1 MLQTKFKGEKENER
15 LQQNEQKK
23 SNQLKKELKQV
34 QSSFAEVETQ
44 KLLSEYDLVVYEQIK
59 VNLVAEIKK
68 KKHQVEQTRIRLKN
82 LANQKSWL
90 DWISKYGEQ
99 LSLQSELP
107 KEEKKEYLEGLL
119 DRVEVRLDKKTN
131 DHTLKTFFHMGL
143 VGDGIE
149 YVDPNR
155 RSAGY
160 KVIEGKKSTS
170 VVISHEETKRI
181 QQEARIAGRKNQA
194 NKQAK
199 KNEPT
204 CHQAKSSYHCGIE
217 PLGGKKPRRITLPRN
232 IPQPQMYSLP
242 LL

>member
-23 SNQLKKELKQV
+23 SNRLKKELKQV

-131 DHTLKTFFHMGL
+131 DHTLKAYFHMGL

-149 YVDPNR
+149 YVDPKR
-155 RSAGY
+155 KSAGY
-160 KVIEGKKSTS
+160 KVLEGKKSTS

-181 QQEARIAGRKNQA
+181 QQEARIAGRKRPV
-194 NKQAK
+194 K
-199 KNEPT
+199 K
-204 CHQAKSSYHCGIE
+204 
-217 PLGGKKPRRITLPRN
+217 
-232 IPQPQMYSLP
+232 
-242 LL
+242 

>member
-23 SNQLKKELKQV
+23 SNRLKKELKQV

-131 DHTLKTFFHMGL
+131 DHTLKVYFHMGL

-149 YVDPNR
+149 YVDPKR
-155 RSAGY
+155 KSAGY
-160 KVIEGKKSTS
+160 KVLEGKKSTS

-181 QQEARIAGRKNQA
+181 QQEARIAGRKRPV
-194 NKQAK
+194 K
-199 KNEPT
+199 K
-204 CHQAKSSYHCGIE
+204 
-217 PLGGKKPRRITLPRN
+217 
-232 IPQPQMYSLP
+232 
-242 LL
+242 

>member
-23 SNQLKKELKQV
+23 SNRLKKELKQV

-82 LANQKSWL
+82 LENQKSWL

-107 KEEKKEYLEGLL
+107 KKEKKEYLEGLL

-131 DHTLKTFFHMGL
+131 DHTLKAYFHMGL

-149 YVDPNR
+149 YVDPKR
-155 RSAGY
+155 KSAGY
-160 KVIEGKKSTS
+160 KVFERKKSTS
-170 VVISHEETKRI
+170 VVISHEETSRI
-181 QQEARIAGRKNQA
+181 QQEARIAGRKRQV
-194 NKQAK
+194 K
-199 KNEPT
+199 K
-204 CHQAKSSYHCGIE
+204 
-217 PLGGKKPRRITLPRN
+217 
-232 IPQPQMYSLP
+232 
-242 LL
+242 

>member
-23 SNQLKKELKQV
+23 SNRLKKELKQV

-82 LANQKSWL
+82 LVNQKDWL

-131 DHTLKTFFHMGL
+131 DHTLKAYFHMGL

-149 YVDPNR
+149 YVDPKR
-155 RSAGY
+155 KSAGY
-160 KVIEGKKSTS
+160 KVLEGKKSTS

-181 QQEARIAGRKNQA
+181 QQEARIAGRKRPV
-194 NKQAK
+194 K
-199 KNEPT
+199 K
-204 CHQAKSSYHCGIE
+204 
-217 PLGGKKPRRITLPRN
+217 
-232 IPQPQMYSLP
+232 
-242 LL
+242 

>member
-23 SNQLKKELKQV
+23 SNRLKKELKQV

-82 LANQKSWL
+82 LVNQKNWL

-131 DHTLKTFFHMGL
+131 DHTLKAYFHMGL

-149 YVDPNR
+149 YVDPKR
-155 RSAGY
+155 KSAGY
-160 KVIEGKKSTS
+160 KVLEGKKSTS

-181 QQEARIAGRKNQA
+181 QQEARIAGRKRPV
-194 NKQAK
+194 K
-199 KNEPT
+199 K
-204 CHQAKSSYHCGIE
+204 
-217 PLGGKKPRRITLPRN
+217 
-232 IPQPQMYSLP
+232 
-242 LL
+242 

>member
-23 SNQLKKELKQV
+23 SNRLKKELKQV

-82 LANQKSWL
+82 LVNQKSWL

-131 DHTLKTFFHMGL
+131 DHTLKAYFHMGL

-149 YVDPNR
+149 YVDPKR
-155 RSAGY
+155 KSAGY
-160 KVIEGKKSTS
+160 KVLEGKKSTS

-181 QQEARIAGRKNQA
+181 QQEARIAGRKRQV
-194 NKQAK
+194 K
-199 KNEPT
+199 K
-204 CHQAKSSYHCGIE
+204 
-217 PLGGKKPRRITLPRN
+217 
-232 IPQPQMYSLP
+232 
-242 LL
+242 

>member
-23 SNQLKKELKQV
+23 SNRLKKELKQV

-82 LANQKSWL
+82 LVNQKSWL

-131 DHTLKTFFHMGL
+131 DHTLKAYFHMGL

-149 YVDPNR
+149 YVDPKR
-155 RSAGY
+155 KSAGY
-160 KVIEGKKSTS
+160 KVLEGKKSTS

-181 QQEARIAGRKNQA
+181 QQEARIAGRKRPV
-194 NKQAK
+194 K
-199 KNEPT
+199 K
-204 CHQAKSSYHCGIE
+204 
-217 PLGGKKPRRITLPRN
+217 
-232 IPQPQMYSLP
+232 
-242 LL
+242 

>member
-23 SNQLKKELKQV
+23 SNRLKKELKQV

-131 DHTLKTFFHMGL
+131 DHTLKAYFHMGL

-149 YVDPNR
+149 YVDPKR
-155 RSAGY
+155 KSAGY
-160 KVIEGKKSTS
+160 KVLEGKKSTS
-170 VVISHEETKRI
+170 VVISHEETQRI
-181 QQEARIAGRKNQA
+181 QQEARIAGRKRQV
-194 NKQAK
+194 K
-199 KNEPT
+199 K
-204 CHQAKSSYHCGIE
+204 
-217 PLGGKKPRRITLPRN
+217 
-232 IPQPQMYSLP
+232 
-242 LL
+242 

>member
-23 SNQLKKELKQV
+23 SNRLKKELKQV

-82 LANQKSWL
+82 LENQKSWL

-107 KEEKKEYLEGLL
+107 KKEKKEYLEGLL

-131 DHTLKTFFHMGL
+131 DHTLKAYFHMGL

-149 YVDPNR
+149 YVDPKR
-155 RSAGY
+155 KSAGY
-160 KVIEGKKSTS
+160 KVLEGKKSTS

-181 QQEARIAGRKNQA
+181 QQEARIAGRKRQV
-194 NKQAK
+194 K
-199 KNEPT
+199 K
-204 CHQAKSSYHCGIE
+204 
-217 PLGGKKPRRITLPRN
+217 
-232 IPQPQMYSLP
+232 
-242 LL
+242 